1 VQRSL
6 HNNRE
11 GRQGTTVAHQVIINI
26 ARHHLSR
33 QSSATSS
40 FKANSIFFKAN
51 KNNDGKVTGQE
62 GSQIT
67 NGNELRNETTVGAK
81 QNTVKAN
88 IATSSFKANIIFHL
102 SRRTTRQGH
111 GSRRITNA
119 EGTKRRSLRNKIRS
133 RHHNHII
140 FHHLSR
146 RNITT
151 SSFKANIIFEGEQ
164 GGARW
169 SRVKKDQE
177 GSRTPKATSFKANII
192 FQGEHHLSRR
202 TSSFKGEHHLS
213 RRTTTA
219 RSRVTRQEVH
229 ENDEARRQARNRR
242 LSYQHC
248 AQGEQQQEL
257 LDTVSSEY

>member
-119 EGTKRRSLRNKIRS
+119 EGNGRNETKRRNDGHCETKYGRGI
-133 RHHNHII
+133 
-140 FHHLSR
+140 
-146 RNITT
+146 ITT
-151 SSFKANIIFEGEQ
+151 SSF
-164 GGARW
+164 
-169 SRVKKDQE
+169 
-177 GSRTPKATSFKANII
+177 II
-192 FQGEHHLSRR
+192 FQGETSRHHLSRR
-202 TSSFKGEHHLS
+202 TSSLKANKAGQGGHGS
-213 RRTTTA
+213 RRIKKDHERRRQRNTEY
-219 RSRVTRQEVH
+219 VTKR
-229 ENDEARRQARNRR
+229 NDET
-242 LSYQHC
+242 
-248 AQGEQQQEL
+248 
-257 LDTVSSEY
+257 TVIAKQNTVAA

>member
-102 SRRTTRQGH
+102 SRRTTR
-111 GSRRITNA
+111 
-119 EGTKRRSLRNKIRS
+119 
-133 RHHNHII
+133 
-140 FHHLSR
+140 
-146 RNITT
+146 
-151 SSFKANIIFEGEQ
+151 
-164 GGARW
+164 AR
-169 SRVKKDQE
+169 SRVKKD
-177 GSRTPKATSFKANII
+177 
-192 FQGEHHLSRR
+192 
-202 TSSFKGEHHLS
+202 
-213 RRTTTA
+213 
-219 RSRVTRQEVH
+219 H
-229 ENDEARRQARNRR
+229 ER
-242 LSYQHC
+242 
-248 AQGEQQQEL
+248 
-257 LDTVSSEY
+257 